1 MVLSEKLIVQI
12 ITVYVVL
19 CSGVGEGRRQS
30 GCRRPADGHDRH
42 EDGGEGTP
50 AASHPLSPSLCLLQ
64 PHTHTHTHTHTAVC
78 VIESF
83 VCVSAAYDPG
93 AQVRC
98 DQEGFLQRGL
108 SGQPPRCS
116 GGTGRGGGGG
126 GGDGGER
133 RQVNTKT
140 TTATNPHRQVAE
152 SRN

>member
-1 MVLSEKLIVQI
+1 M
-12 ITVYVVL
+12 L

-42 EDGGEGTP
+42 EDGGEENP
-50 AASHPLSPSLCLLQ
+50 AASHPFSPLLCLL
-64 PHTHTHTHTHTAVC
+64 HTHSLTHSLC

-93 AQVRC
+93 AQVGC

-126 GGDGGER
+126 GGGGRGGEQQQQ
-133 RQVNTKT
+133 QVNTKT
-140 TTATNPHRQVAE
+140 TATNTHRQVAE

>member
-1 MVLSEKLIVQI
+1 MKAGDKVAVGDPLMVMIAMKMEV
-12 ITVYVVL
+12 
-19 CSGVGEGRRQS
+19 RRI
-30 GCRRPADGHDRH
+30 
-42 EDGGEGTP
+42 
-50 AASHPLSPSLCLLQ
+50 LQ
-64 PHTHTHTHTHTAVC
+64 PHTHSHLYSLHTHSLTHSLC

-93 AQVRC
+93 AQVGC

-126 GGDGGER
+126 GGGGRGGEQQQQ
-133 RQVNTKT
+133 QVNTKT
-140 TTATNPHRQVAE
+140 TATNTHRQVAE